1 MKHMLDTVNDRGP
14 VRALGN
20 IDDAF
25 EAQEPRTAMLGQRFQ
40 EQCQSNGVER
50 LIANDSISLN
60 LRVMP
65 RIPVYVG
72 ACGLAE
78 PSLDRKR
85 AGTRIKG
92 HTLQKSRID
101 AAVMRSH
108 ERCRRIEL
116 CKPVEQDMLTAVRQ
130 IGFGQYKAIGQRH
143 LLYGNRFA
151 GQCACAIHRVH
162 CRHHTVQ
169 NEAAGSMDHERLEN
183 RGRIRKPAGLDDDAG
198 KRRDSALIAPA

>member
-1 MKHMLDTVNDRGP
+1 MKHVLDSVNDRGP
-14 VRALGN
+14 ARAFGN

-60 LRVMP
+60 FRVMP

-72 ACGLAE
+72 GCSLAE

-92 HTLQKSRID
+92 HTLQKSGID
-101 AAVMRSH
+101 AAVICSH
-108 ERCRRIEL
+108 ERCRRVEV
-116 CKPVEQDMLTAVRQ
+116 CNAVEQKMLRTARQ
-130 IGFGQYKAIGQRH
+130 IGFG
-143 LLYGNRFA
+143 
-151 GQCACAIHRVH
+151 
-162 CRHHTVQ
+162 
-169 NEAAGSMDHERLEN
+169 
-183 RGRIRKPAGLDDDAG
+183 
-198 KRRDSALIAPA
+198 